1 MATVKDVN
9 EAFME
14 KGIRMELPFPEH
26 WLVKN
31 VEILEKKTTADK
43 VGVLLALKMVDDQ
56 GREVSDVYYGESTV
70 KRERKTRDIKIEV
83 PTKEDFL
90 PLRPKIE
97 FDGEQEALEYI
108 REAFLHLLK
117 DKGYEIWG
125 ETLTG
130 ELAPAIQTLLESGKL
145 DAYAEKGGKGFLI
158 MMALRS
164 AEDDASLKGD
174 ALVQMRKE
182 YGNLYDYGLVIP
194 AFQQSLGVRW
204 RDQEYWLTTSN
215 EHLSI
220 HRVGLFAVDN
230 LDPNRIYPLTIYTKE
245 RELFKYMV
253 NASRQ
258 WSVVKGRYVQQRI
271 TRTGET
277 ESKADG

>member
-97 FDGEQEALEYI
+97 FDGEQEAQEYI

-130 ELAPAIQTLLESGKL
+130 EPAPAIQTLLESGKL

-164 AEDDASLKGD
+164 SADDASLKGD

-277 ESKADG
+277 ASKADG